1 MWGIDFT
8 GIGVAVITL
17 LSAAGLVAAD
27 EGKVGKLS
35 ANDTV
40 DLCDAEDIFYGVI
53 DKVDLGGEVSAVQRK
68 GFKEVAF
75 SGAAP
80 VAGFVELVADGL
92 GGVKA
97 PAVAGTGRMYD
108 VVRVDE
114 AAGTL
119 VLDLG

>member
-1 MWGIDFT
+1 MWGIDFS

-17 LSAAGLVAAD
+17 LSAVGLLPAD
-27 EGKVGKLS
+27 EGKVGKLTAS
-35 ANDTV
+35 DTIG
-40 DLCDAEDIFYGVI
+40 LCDAEDVFYGVI
-53 DKVDLGGEVSAVQRK
+53 DKVDQSGVSAVQRK

-80 VAGFVELVADGL
+80 AAGYVELVADGL

-97 PAVAGTGRMYD
+97 PAVAGTGRMCD
-108 VVRVDE
+108 VVRVD
-114 AAGTL
+114 AAGGTL